1 MAERP
6 EGYGFTAELEAKMSG
21 KYDPELEKDVREWM
35 GAVTG
40 EPLDGEGPDQL
51 HSVLRDGTYLC
62 NLVNKIQPGS
72 VKKMNTSKMAFK
84 QMENINFFLSACEA
98 LGCAKMDLFQT
109 VDLYEA
115 QNMGAVITG
124 ILALGRRAQ
133 TIGFDG
139 PVLGPKEASEN
150 KREFSEEQMRAGG
163 NVIGLQMG
171 SNQGASQAGQ
181 NFGKTRAIID

>member
-1 MAERP
+1 MLNLSFEFILP
-6 EGYGFTAELEAKMSG
+6 KIGCHHLTLY
-21 KYDPELEKDVREWM
+21 
-35 GAVTG
+35 
-40 EPLDGEGPDQL
+40 
-51 HSVLRDGTYLC
+51 HS
-62 NLVNKIQPGS
+62 
-72 VKKMNTSKMAFK
+72 
-84 QMENINFFLSACEA
+84 
-98 LGCAKMDLFQT
+98 
-109 VDLYEA
+109 
-115 QNMGAVITG
+115 
-124 ILALGRRAQ
+124 GRRAQ